1 MPGRELPEDGGKLFG
16 GEGFNLFGRRSVF
29 GDFDILRGILWQVL
43 AKVAGIDKGFFEHG
57 ANARY
62 GGAGETVLLGVI
74 QELLEHLRPDRAKL
88 AIADGRTNVI
98 LKDGTIGADS
108 ILVCVDTHILGKPL
122 QEKLRDRLL
131 RRLDVAA
138 VDFERDKST
147 SIGCLGFL
155 SCSATRDFLA
165 LSGFTVADLDG
176 VIPFRAS
183 LSDVGH
189 GDSSFPA
196 NSQALAD
203 LIIIPLLRVLLW
215 EMALFG
221 SNILQ
226 NWMRI
231 RASVIHR
238 GFYRGRTI

>member
-74 QELLEHLRPDRAKL
+74 QELLKHLRTDGAKL

-98 LKDGTIGADS
+98 LKDGTIGTDS
-108 ILVCVDTHILGKPL
+108 ILVCVDTHIVGKPL

-147 SIGCLGFL
+147 RIGGFGL
-155 SCSATRDFLA
+155 LARTAAGDFLA
-165 LSGFTVADLDG
+165 LAGLAVADLDG
-176 VIPFRAS
+176 VIPLGAAFS
-183 LSDVGH
+183 YVCH
-189 GDSSFPA
+189 WIFPA
-196 NSQALAD
+196 FLSFAVVPA
-203 LIIIPLLRVLLW
+203 
-215 EMALFG
+215 
-221 SNILQ
+221 
-226 NWMRI
+226 
-231 RASVIHR
+231 
-238 GFYRGRTI
+238 